1 GSMREDAR
9 YRMQD
14 IHASCIMHRASCIL
28 LFFLIIL
35 SPAISSSE
43 DRIEVLDLKH
53 WTSKGYTRVVVDLSA
68 PVEFSKNR
76 IANPDR
82 LYFDLKNS
90 RISKEI
96 KTTLPV
102 GDGILKTVRAGQF
115 NQDTVRV
122 VLDLEE
128 ISDFKVFVL
137 DEPARLV
144 IDVYGHEKAA
154 NTHDLASAV
163 KTIVL
168 DPGHGGHDPGA
179 VGPNGLYEKDIVL
192 DITLKVRTIL
202 SKNKNFRI
210 LMTRDKDVFI
220 PLVER
225 TAFANSKNADLF
237 ISIHVNASPKKTA
250 RGVETYLLNWT
261 NDEESIRVAAR
272 ENAISLKKMKEQM
285 KKYKSDVDIM
295 LSDLRRDLK
304 RDESIKLANYV
315 QGSIVS
321 TLGENYNDIK
331 NLGVKNALFYV
342 LFGARMPSVLAEVSF
357 ISNPAEENL
366 LSKESYRD
374 YIAQAIAD
382 GIDTYVTA
390 APKMQKMAGRQRSV
404 GAEK

>member
-1 GSMREDAR
+1 MRKYAFCL
-9 YRMQD
+9 
-14 IHASCIMHRASCIL
+14 I
-28 LFFLIIL
+28 LFFLVIL
-35 SPAISSSE
+35 LPAISSSA

-76 IANPDR
+76 ITNPDR

-128 ISDFKVFVL
+128 IKDFKIFIL
-137 DEPARLV
+137 DDPAKLV
-144 IDVYGHEKAA
+144 IDVYGYEKDA

-179 VGPNGLYEKDIVL
+179 VGTNDLYEKDVVL
-192 DITLKVRTIL
+192 DIALKVRTIL
-202 SKNKNFRI
+202 SENKKFKI
-210 LMTRDKDVFI
+210 LLTRDKDVFI

-225 TAFANSKNADLF
+225 TAFANTKNVDLF

-285 KKYKSDVDIM
+285 NKYKSDVDIM

-315 QGSIVS
+315 QESIVS
-321 TLGENYNDIK
+321 TLGENYNGIK

-366 LSKESYRD
+366 LSKESYRN
-374 YIAQAIAD
+374 YIAQAIAN
-382 GIDTYVTA
+382 GIDTYA
-390 APKMQKMAGRQRSV
+390 SGARQMQKIAVR
-404 GAEK
+404 

>member
-1 GSMREDAR
+1 MRKDAR
-9 YRMQD
+9 CGLLRRLAGARMED
-14 IHASCIMHRASCIL
+14 IHASCIL

-35 SPAISSSE
+35 SPAIGSSE
-43 DRIEVLDLKH
+43 SRIEVLDLKH
-53 WTSKGYTRVVVDLSA
+53 WTSVGYTRVVVDLSA
-68 PVEFSKNR
+68 PVKFSRNR

-128 ISDFKVFVL
+128 IKEFKVFIL
-137 DEPARLV
+137 EDPAKLV

-154 NTHDLASAV
+154 NTHDPASAV

-179 VGPNGLYEKDIVL
+179 VGANGLYEKDIAL
-192 DITLKVRTIL
+192 DIALKVRTIL

-225 TAFANSKNADLF
+225 TAFANSKSADLF

-250 RGVETYLLNWT
+250 RGIETYLLNWT

-366 LSKESYRD
+366 LSKGSYRE

-382 GIDTYVTA
+382 GIDTYA
-390 APKMQKMAGRQRSV
+390 SGAPQMQKMAGRHISIRV
-404 GAEK
+404 EK

>member
-1 GSMREDAR
+1 MKEDAR

-14 IHASCIMHRASCIL
+14 IHASCIMHHASCIL

-35 SPAISSSE
+35 SPAIGSSE
-43 DRIEVLDLKH
+43 DRIEVLDLRH

-68 PVEFSKNR
+68 PVEFSKNH

-96 KTTLPV
+96 KTDLPV

-137 DEPARLV
+137 DEPVRLV
-144 IDVYGHEKAA
+144 IDVYGNDKAA
-154 NTHDLASAV
+154 NTQDIAAV

-192 DITLKVRTIL
+192 DIALKVRTIL

-210 LMTRDKDVFI
+210 LLTRDKDVFI
-220 PLVER
+220 PLEER

-237 ISIHVNASPKKTA
+237 ISIHANASPRKTA
-250 RGVETYLLNWT
+250 SGVETYLLNWT
-261 NDEESIRVAAR
+261 NDEESIRIAAR

-285 KKYKSDVDIM
+285 KKYKSDVAIM

-315 QGSIVS
+315 QESIVS

-357 ISNPAEENL
+357 ISNPLEENL
-366 LSKESYRD
+366 LSKESYRE

-382 GIDTYVTA
+382 GIDTYRAA
-390 APKMQKMAGRQRSV
+390 APKMQKMAGRQISV
-404 GAEK
+404 GAEE

>member
-1 GSMREDAR
+1 MREDAK

-14 IHASCIMHRASCIL
+14 IHASCIAHRVLCIL

-35 SPAISSSE
+35 SPVISSSE
-43 DRIEVLDLKH
+43 NRIEVLDLKH

-68 PVEFSKNR
+68 PAEFSKNR

-128 ISDFKVFVL
+128 IKEFKVFIL
-137 DEPARLV
+137 DDPAKFV

-192 DITLKVRTIL
+192 DIALKVRTIL
-202 SKNKNFRI
+202 SKNKKFKI
-210 LMTRDKDVFI
+210 LLTRDKDVFI

-250 RGVETYLLNWT
+250 RGIETYLLNWS

-285 KKYKSDVDIM
+285 KKYKSDVDVM

-321 TLGENYNDIK
+321 TLGENYNGIK

-366 LSKESYRD
+366 LSKESYRE

-382 GIDTYVTA
+382 GIDTYASGV
-390 APKMQKMAGRQRSV
+390 PQMQKMAGRHISAGV
-404 GAEK
+404 EK